1 MLRKSLIR
9 ATIEVLFF
17 NRALRL
23 HVDRFGVPVILAIV
37 SHRIVQLKVV
47 RFEHI
52 DQASIEDVLRVS
64 WVLMLLIQLLLGWVV
79 FGQVEYMSA
88 LDV

>member
-17 NRALRL
+17 NRTLRL
-23 HVDRFGVPVILAIV
+23 YVDRFGVPVILAIV